1 MQINTAVKTLLIR
14 IQIDKVDNR
23 LQENIKFSLEQLEI
37 LSFC

>member
-14 IQIDKVDNR
+14 IQIAKVDNR